1 MKKMI
6 LLVSMLAGIMTFS
19 GCVDDK
25 ESPSVSAV
33 RQAKAAQLTALAAL
47 SNAQAAQAQAQ
58 ADKIKALTEAE
69 VAYQQALAEYQ
80 QAQADHAKA
89 EAQERMAQAQNEIQR
104 LANELEQMAIQHKI
118 DMLKKQT
125 EYENELKNADDKT
138 ATLLGGLYTA
148 YQTAATN
155 LFDAQNDIAQKKI
168 ELARMQAGIVDDE
181 EAQTILINIQ
191 NRKIAAA
198 EQTIAENK
206 AMLAVYEALQAPD
219 EAKAELATAR
229 GELTKLQNAS
239 KAALEAIGTA
249 STDKSNAVNKM
260 NAQTYKKYAKYFAQY
275 PASAQKFFFNEDGSR
290 FIDYIALQNEE
301 VSVLG
306 KPVAATVGTWYFEA
320 VDKDG
325 KKTYTE
331 VMKAL
336 DTDNIKKSIALDN
349 GVEQNYDYDVYTS
362 YYQLN
367 ESGVKAYI
375 DSISANIKKNEG
387 VLLKKAQTDLADA
400 QKAVADQQ
408 KKIADLEK
416 ATPKDEAAIAAAK
429 ADLENVLQPAVAA
442 AQTNVN
448 VKTADL
454 EKANEQLAAIQEVF
468 DSMAAE
474 AENWNAAVEALNV
487 ANEAFCD
494 AALANSK
501 ADYDESVQQQKVNA
515 LNAIVNGT
523 VVGPDGNEY
532 HYDPTI
538 GSSVAWTVSSA
549 ISACEKN
556 IQNAMEAIQE
566 ANEAIIKI
574 ENQDLDT
581 SIAELENEIALA
593 EAEIP
598 VLQAIADKAK
608 AALEAAT
615 AAQGE

>member
-25 ESPSVSAV
+25 ESPSVTAV

-47 SNAQAAQAQAQ
+47 SNAQAANQQAQ

-69 VAYQQALAEYQ
+69 VAYQQALAALK
-80 QAQADHAKA
+80 QAEAEQAKA
-89 EAQERMAQAQNEIQR
+89 AAQERMAQAQNEIQR
-104 LANELEQMAIQHKI
+104 LANELEQMAIDHKI
-118 DMLKKQT
+118 TMLQKQNEYEDELKK
-125 EYENELKNADDKT
+125 ADDKT
-138 ATLLGGLYTA
+138 ATLLGGLYSA

-155 LFDAQNDIAQKKI
+155 LFDAQNDIAQQKI

-181 EAQTILINIQ
+181 EAKTILINIQ
-191 NRKIAAA
+191 NREIARQ
-198 EQTIAENK
+198 EQIIAENK
-206 AMLAVYEALQAPD
+206 AMLAVYEAQQAPD

-239 KAALEAIGTA
+239 KAALEAKGTA
-249 STDKSNAVNKM
+249 LTDKRNAGNKM
-260 NAQTYKKYAKYFAQY
+260 NAQTYQKYAKYFAQDQEY
-275 PASAQKFFFNEDGSR
+275 AQKFYWNEDGSQ
-290 FIDYIALQNEE
+290 FNDYIALKNEE
-301 VSVLG
+301 VKVLG
-306 KPVAATVGTWYFEA
+306 KPVAATVGTWYFE
-320 VDKDG
+320 VKDKDDN
-325 KKTYTE
+325 KTYTE

-336 DTDNIKKSIALDN
+336 DTDNIEKSIALDN
-349 GVEQNYDYDVYTS
+349 GVEANDDYDAYVS

-375 DSISANIKKNEG
+375 NAISTNIKNNESAD
-387 VLLKKAQTDLADA
+387 LKAKEGKLAEA

-416 ATPKDEAAIAAAK
+416 ANPKDDAAIAAAK
-429 ADLENVLQPAVAA
+429 SELNDVLQPAVAT

-448 VKTADL
+448 LATAAL
-454 EKANEQLAAIQEVF
+454 QKANEQLAAIQEAF
-468 DSMAAE
+468 DSMASE
-474 AENWNAAVEALNV
+474 AENWNAAVEAVNV
-487 ANEAFCD
+487 ANEAYCD
-494 AALANSK
+494 AVLAERK
-501 ADYDESVQQQKVNA
+501 ANYDEGVQQQKVYA
-515 LNAIVNGT
+515 LNAVVNGT
-523 VVGPDGNEY
+523 VIGPNGSEY
-532 HYDPTI
+532 HYDPTT
-538 GSSVAWTVSSA
+538 GSSVAWTVESA

-556 IQNAMEAIQE
+556 IQNAMDAIQE
-566 ANEAIIKI
+566 ANEAIIEI

>member
-25 ESPSVSAV
+25 ESPSVTAV

-47 SNAQAAQAQAQ
+47 SNAEAAQAQAQ

-69 VAYQQALAEYQ
+69 VAYQQAQAEYL

-89 EAQERMAQAQNEIQR
+89 QAQERMAQAQNEIQR
-104 LANELEQMAIQHKI
+104 LANELELMAIQHQI
-118 DMLKKQT
+118 DMLQKQN
-125 EYENELKNADDKT
+125 EYEEELKKADDKT

-181 EAQTILINIQ
+181 EAKTILLNIQ

-206 AMLAVYEALQAPD
+206 AMLAVYEALQAPE
-219 EAKAELATAR
+219 EAKAELATAK
-229 GELTKLQNAS
+229 GELTKLQNEY
-239 KAALEAIGTA
+239 KAALKAQGTA
-249 STDKSNAVNKM
+249 NTNKTNAATKM
-260 NAQTYKKYAKYFAQY
+260 QNQTYQKYAKYFAQDPDY
-275 PASAQKFFFNEDGSR
+275 AQKFYSYEDGTQ
-290 FIDYIALQNEE
+290 FADYIALQYNEGG
-301 VSVLG
+301 VKVLG

-325 KKTYTE
+325 NKTYTE

-336 DTDNIKKSIALDN
+336 DTESVDKSIALDN
-349 GVEQNYDYDVYTS
+349 GVEANDDYDAYIS

-375 DSISANIKKNEG
+375 DSIGANIENNEG
-387 VLLKKAQTDLADA
+387 ADLEDA
-400 QKAVADQQ
+400 QADLKAAQKKVTDQQ

-416 ATPKDEAAIAAAK
+416 ANPKDDTAIAAAK
-429 ADLENVLQPAVAA
+429 RELNDVLQPAVAT

-448 VKTADL
+448 LATAAL
-454 EKANEQLAAIQEVF
+454 EKANEQLAAIQEAF
-468 DSMAAE
+468 DSMASE
-474 AENWNAAVEALNV
+474 AENWNAAVEAVNV
-487 ANEAFCD
+487 ANEAYCD
-494 AALANSK
+494 ACLATTK
-501 ADYDESVQQQKVNA
+501 ASNDKDVQNAKVMA

-523 VVGPDGNEY
+523 VVGPNGSEY
-532 HYDPTI
+532 DYT
-538 GSSVAWTVSSA
+538 GAAWTVESA
-549 ISACEKN
+549 ISACETN
-556 IQNAMEAIQE
+556 IQNAMDAIQD
-566 ANEAIIKI
+566 ANEEIIKI